1 MAKKLWIIGLLALT
15 FSLSGYAADGKK
27 EAPAPAPASAPDPV
41 FAIALEA
48 PAKQLSEQL
57 AVGLA
62 ESLKSGEFAAFEAV
76 QPASAKHKFTADTF
90 AKMRTALDNRY
101 GKLTAAEYFG
111 RLYHGK
117 VMDFLWKFTFEKPG
131 QEAGQVAHREI
142 LLMVRVGSVGGKPV
156 IAGLRFNFF

>member
-1 MAKKLWIIGLLALT
+1 MAKKLWIIGLLALA
-15 FSLSGYAADGKK
+15 FSLSGYAADEKK
-27 EAPAPAPASAPDPV
+27 DAVTPAPASAPDPV
-41 FAIALEA
+41 FAIVLEA
-48 PAKQLSEQL
+48 PAKQLAERL
-57 AVGLA
+57 ALGLA
-62 ESLKSGEFAAFEAV
+62 EGLKSGDFAAFDAV
-76 QPASAKHKFTADTF
+76 QPATAKHKFTAETF

-111 RLYHGK
+111 RLYQGK
-117 VMDFLWKFTFEKPG
+117 VVDFLWKYTFEKPG